1 MPQEDI
7 GLRGSPETNDDG
19 TETGYPRMLQLWK
32 AGTFLKGMSTA
43 TEEHLPV
50 PIPGGGSH

>member
-19 TETGYPRMLQLWK
+19 TEPGYPRMLQLWK
-32 AGTFLKGMSTA
+32 AGAFLKGMSTA